1 MNIRNAVTIDG
12 QGKEVLEQMRGRLI
26 FCLFMMSSLYMLL
39 CGRLMDLGVS
49 SIYHEEDSSSAS
61 QSVDAPAALV
71 QRADIVDRNGVLLA
85 SNLVTQS
92 LYANPRI
99 MIDKEDA
106 VKRLSHLFP
115 DLSPGLLHERF
126 NTKKNFVW
134 IKRNLTPKEQMAVN
148 NLGIPGLDF
157 QAEERRIYPQGDLF
171 AHVLGYVGNDGH
183 GLSGMEKTYDEQMLN
198 ESKPLALTLDIRV
211 QNSLKAELEQTMHKF
226 HAIGASA
233 LVMDVN
239 NGQLLGLIS
248 LPDFNPNRFGKGD
261 ANGMFNRALS
271 GVYEMGSTMKTINM
285 AMALDSGRVHL
296 SDSYDATNPIK
307 IGRYEIN
314 DFHAQKRVLT
324 VPEIFMYSSNIGS
337 AKIALDVGSEA
348 QQKFFKKAGLL
359 QPIAVELPERP
370 RPLFPKPWTKAST
383 MTVAFGHGIA
393 VSPLHLISVISG
405 LVNGGMMYQP
415 TLIKHDEPLD
425 STRIIKAKT
434 SDSIRRLLRL
444 VVTNGSGK
452 NANVPG
458 YLVGGKTGT
467 AEKLG
472 NGEYEKD
479 ARLSSFI
486 AVFPIHKPRY
496 AVLVM
501 VDEPKGIPESGG
513 YATGGIVAAP
523 AAGRIITQ
531 IAPMLGVAPVDE
543 NAPDIREATHID
555 YEMKEPRLASAQ

>member
-1 MNIRNAVTIDG
+1 MMMLQPAMLDG
-12 QGKEVLEQMRGRLI
+12 QGKKALERMRGRLV
-26 FCLFMMSSLYMLL
+26 FCIFMMATLYMLL

-49 SIYHEEDSSSAS
+49 SVYHEQDTAATSNSLDATAS
-61 QSVDAPAALV
+61 LI

-85 SNLVTQS
+85 SNLTTQS
-92 LYANPRI
+92 LYANPRV

-106 VKRLSHLFP
+106 IKKLSRTFP
-115 DLSPGLLHERF
+115 DLSPAFLRERF
-126 NTKKNFVW
+126 SARKNFVW
-134 IKRNLTPKEQMAVN
+134 LKRNLTPKEEMAVN

-157 QAEERRIYPQGDLF
+157 QAEQRRIYPQGDLF
-171 AHVLGYVGNDGH
+171 AHVLGYVGMDGH
-183 GLSGMEKTYDEQMLN
+183 GLSGMEKTYDDQMLSDN
-198 ESKPLALTLDIRV
+198 KPVALTLDVRV
-211 QNSLKAELEQTMHKF
+211 QNSLKAELEQTIRKF
-226 HAIGASA
+226 RAIGASA

-239 NGQLLGLIS
+239 NGQILGLIS
-248 LPDFNPNRFGKGD
+248 LPDFNPNRFTKGD

-285 AMALDSGRVHL
+285 AMALDSGRVHMG
-296 SDSYDATNPIK
+296 DSYDATNPIK
-307 IGRYEIN
+307 IGRYQIN
-314 DFHAQKRVLT
+314 DFHAQKRVLS
-324 VPEIFMYSSNIGS
+324 VPEVFMYSSNIGS
-337 AKIALDVGSEA
+337 AKMALDVGAEA

-359 QPIAVELPERP
+359 KPIAIELPEKP
-370 RPLFPKPWTKAST
+370 HPLYPKQWTKTSA
-383 MTVAFGHGIA
+383 MTISFGHGIA

-405 LVNGGMMYQP
+405 LVNGGMMHQP
-415 TLIKHDEPLD
+415 TIIKHDEPLD
-425 STRIIKAKT
+425 STRLVKART

-452 NANVPG
+452 NANVAG

-472 NGEYEKD
+472 DGHYSKD

-486 AVFPIHKPRY
+486 GVFPINKPRY

-501 VDEPKGIPESGG
+501 VDEPKGLAESGG

-531 IAPMLGVAPVDE
+531 IAPMLGVEPVDE
-543 NAPDIREATHID
+543 NAPGVREAIRID
-555 YEMKEPRLASAQ
+555 YEVKERKLASAQ